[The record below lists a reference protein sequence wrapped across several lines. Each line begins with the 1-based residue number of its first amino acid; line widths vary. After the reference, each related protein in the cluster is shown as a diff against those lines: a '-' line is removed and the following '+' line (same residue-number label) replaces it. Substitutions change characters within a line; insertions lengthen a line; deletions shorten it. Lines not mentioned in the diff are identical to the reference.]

1 MRQEQKRRR
10 RRTPASQKT
19 PEVPPAVVAA
29 CSSPDPASPPA
40 NTPSDPPLVRPAVS
54 PALSSASEESVPARC
69 LQLLSQIGKLVSR
82 HLFLTP
88 VYWPWMQRIEKLSK
102 EDGSVQQWDQLL
114 LEIEFADNTPAELV
128 ELVQSK
134 RRV

>member
-1 MRQEQKRRR
+1 
-10 RRTPASQKT
+10 
-19 PEVPPAVVAA
+19 
-29 CSSPDPASPPA
+29 
-40 NTPSDPPLVRPAVS
+40 
-54 PALSSASEESVPARC
+54 
-69 LQLLSQIGKLVSR
+69 
-82 HLFLTP
+82 
-88 VYWPWMQRIEKLSK
+88 MQRIEKLSK